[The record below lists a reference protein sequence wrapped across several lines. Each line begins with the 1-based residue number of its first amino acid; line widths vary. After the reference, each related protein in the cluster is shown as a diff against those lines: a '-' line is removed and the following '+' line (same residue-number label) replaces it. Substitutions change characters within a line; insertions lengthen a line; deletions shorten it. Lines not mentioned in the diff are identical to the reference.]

1 MIFRKP
7 NFLLSEK
14 EREAEKRAAMEIVW
28 DFQDIYK
35 PFDQEIN
42 ASSVGVLLSELESL
56 QSDLQNGANPRKAI
70 TVLNRTIGRYNEK
83 GHGSLT
89 GYHLVRI
96 L

>member
-1 MIFRKP
+1 M
-7 NFLLSEK
+7 
-14 EREAEKRAAMEIVW
+14 
-28 DFQDIYK
+28 
-35 PFDQEIN
+35 
-42 ASSVGVLLSELESL
+42 LLSELESL